1 MSFFLKII
9 FIFSFINISTSLR
22 QTRYSNSFFYNKDA
36 AIAEAQ
42 LYLYLDTYGIYFPEY
57 IKELLD
63 KIISYA
69 LDFLKETEIIPYSLI
84 FDFDLMICL
93 SKIYDAYKYYNST
106 GTLVFLESTGKSMND
121 FGNEHY
127 CLRNEITFNDSHKIL
142 PNYYIFQAK
151 LENASRMTNQED
163 FNLVEF
169 LFQPCFFLGVCL
181 PYNCSNIFHKI
192 LNNSDF
198 RNYMYDKLLLSN
210 LTLKASQ
217 DTNNEYKEKNYEIN
231 GNIIL
236 YLFYAIFGIKIL
248 VSFIRFIC
256 YNKGYERLI
265 PEQDKNKLNS
275 NEYNKDID
283 KEKIENDYLI
293 DEKNKES
300 EEIEEKE
307 EKFKS
312 SKSSSSKDFEL
323 ENDYIKYIYGIS
335 TKEEGDLYN
344 PFHDSEKD
352 LPIKWKIMKA
362 LDLFDNI
369 KLFISVSNRYYNSCG
384 IKRIYFIKIVVMLF
398 SITLQLMI
406 NQTQLPPKSFLATNL
421 YTSFLFFSVKICVFS
436 TVFWIVLDAMDAGY
450 KLMSFLKKKIR
461 TINTKELGFLSFAQ
475 FLVLLI
481 PKIVLFLLCYIFL
494 HILERYFMYFLSS
507 ENHRGP
513 FIIFDRTIDNDN
525 YSLRTSRNG
534 NLWQNLINLI
544 PIWINY
550 LDYFIE
556 DDPNNEK
563 KIINYTIEMINS
575 NKSHYDFY
583 ENDLTNYK
591 VPSPFLTNTDLFI
604 NIYLNEFVLIIFML
618 LVAYLSYKMRNK
630 IFDFIILI
638 LNLILYIIPAI
649 NLTKYTI
656 EAEEKYTL
664 LHVLGQN
671 FSEKYTHYFINFY
684 YFGFMLGVMLFYN
697 NENIYKKMNSKFEE
711 SINNNSMGLSHNST
725 YETFTKENNMPFP
738 LFKFI
743 ILKLNNI
750 SFLAKRSI
758 LLCSLAFII
767 LISFSFNIFQK
778 YCEDDDYGKDIN
790 ENINENFRLK
800 LPKINDYIS
809 IKFIFLYEKNL
820 CCIFFFI
827 FLLMLIVYP
836 HDKSIINF
844 LNLNCFVFFDR
855 ISFSMFCTHNFFVIA
870 SFVVFYLDFKIILT
884 NIILT
889 SFGLFILLI
898 IFNALIVCSFELP
911 VRIII
916 KSCMNKNI
924 TTKFKSSFIFDS
936 SINQTR
942 RTTTNDY
949 KSGINSIGGL

>member
-69 LDFLKETEIIPYSLI
+69 LDFLSETEIIPYSLI

-210 LTLKASQ
+210 FTLKASQ

-248 VSFIRFIC
+248 VSFIRLIC

-265 PEQDKNKLNS
+265 PEQDKSKLNS

-283 KEKIENDYLI
+283 KEKIENDSLI

-450 KLMSFLKKKIR
+450 KLMSFLKKKDKNNKNRR
-461 TINTKELGFLSFAQ
+461 TRVFVFCAIFSFA
-475 FLVLLI
+475 
-481 PKIVLFLLCYIFL
+481 
-494 HILERYFMYFLSS
+494 
-507 ENHRGP
+507 
-513 FIIFDRTIDNDN
+513 
-525 YSLRTSRNG
+525 YS
-534 NLWQNLINLI
+534 
-544 PIWINY
+544 
-550 LDYFIE
+550 
-556 DDPNNEK
+556 
-563 KIINYTIEMINS
+563 
-575 NKSHYDFY
+575 
-583 ENDLTNYK
+583 
-591 VPSPFLTNTDLFI
+591 
-604 NIYLNEFVLIIFML
+604 
-618 LVAYLSYKMRNK
+618 
-630 IFDFIILI
+630 
-638 LNLILYIIPAI
+638 
-649 NLTKYTI
+649 
-656 EAEEKYTL
+656 
-664 LHVLGQN
+664 
-671 FSEKYTHYFINFY
+671 
-684 YFGFMLGVMLFYN
+684 
-697 NENIYKKMNSKFEE
+697 
-711 SINNNSMGLSHNST
+711 
-725 YETFTKENNMPFP
+725 
-738 LFKFI
+738 
-743 ILKLNNI
+743 
-750 SFLAKRSI
+750 
-758 LLCSLAFII
+758 
-767 LISFSFNIFQK
+767 
-778 YCEDDDYGKDIN
+778 
-790 ENINENFRLK
+790 
-800 LPKINDYIS
+800 
-809 IKFIFLYEKNL
+809 
-820 CCIFFFI
+820 
-827 FLLMLIVYP
+827 
-836 HDKSIINF
+836 
-844 LNLNCFVFFDR
+844 
-855 ISFSMFCTHNFFVIA
+855 
-870 SFVVFYLDFKIILT
+870 
-884 NIILT
+884 
-889 SFGLFILLI
+889 
-898 IFNALIVCSFELP
+898 
-911 VRIII
+911 
-916 KSCMNKNI
+916 
-924 TTKFKSSFIFDS
+924 
-936 SINQTR
+936 
-942 RTTTNDY
+942 
-949 KSGINSIGGL
+949 